1 MARMTLVRIK
11 RQQNTHEGKNGI
23 YSMEFRLMTIHFV
36 RMETYLTTGGNRCS
50 IWIGNCPQSVQ
61 SFYYDLQVL

>member
-36 RMETYLTTGGNRCS
+36 RMEMYLTTGGNRCS
-50 IWIGNCPQSVQ
+50 I
-61 SFYYDLQVL
+61 